1 MLKAM
6 FFDLDGT
13 LLDDEK
19 RLSEPVYQALLAC
32 RERGIHLFVAT
43 ARPPCLAEMHG
54 WTEKQLSLFDGGIYL
69 NGGCEKLADS
79 VRFFCLPVRAVRQ
92 AMKIARD
99 FPQVNFALQGETGT
113 HAFRF
118 PLEQKFYATWGVADA
133 DILPITAFSLQKTV
147 KLLLFY
153 DNLTDSQ
160 KKLPD
165 ALYPRLCEAL
175 REDARVLCTDAG
187 KVIQITGCDAEKC
200 KSIERIRTKL
210 RLQADEIA
218 VFGDDYNDLEMLK
231 SFPNSVAMGNA
242 PLPVQRAAKFVT
254 KPNTENGVAYA
265 LQTFFRIK

>member
-19 RLSEPVYQALLAC
+19 RLSEPVYHALLVC
-32 RERGIHLFVAT
+32 RERGIRLFVAT
-43 ARPPCLAEMHG
+43 ARPPRLAEMLG

-79 VRFFCLPVRAVRQ
+79 VRFFCLPVRAVQQ
-92 AMKIARD
+92 AMEITRD
-99 FPQVNFALQGETGT
+99 FPRVNFALQGETGT

-118 PLEQKFYATWGVADA
+118 PLAKEFYATWGVADA

-147 KLLLFY
+147 KFLLFY
-153 DNLTDSQ
+153 DNLTDAQ

-165 ALYPRLCEAL
+165 ALYPRLFKAL

-187 KVIQITGCDAEKC
+187 MVIQITGYDADKC
-200 KSIERIRTKL
+200 RGIERIRMNL
-210 RLQADEIA
+210 QLQADEIA
-218 VFGDDYNDLEMLK
+218 VFGDDYNDLDMLK

-242 PLPVQRAAKFVT
+242 PLPVQRVAKFVT
-254 KPNTENGVAYA
+254 KPNIENGVGYA
-265 LQTFFRIK
+265 LQTFFHIK